1 MKKEKILIFNISTD
15 SNNTSLGFAVN
26 WINQLSEYYIEIDVV
41 TLNEG
46 ATHMLNDNINVYCH
60 DSVNKNK
67 ITKFIA
73 LRKII
78 KKLLKNNEYRFCLSH
93 MTTSLILVSSTIFR
107 FHNLQS
113 ILWYTHKG
121 PTTFI
126 KKIALYLG
134 ALFSDRIITASENSF
149 PLKFKKVTSIGHAI
163 NYEDFYRSRV
173 NTESKDFLILSRIS
187 RSKNIEESILG
198 FLNSVYGESQSITI
212 VGGPLTKQDADY
224 ESYLKNKYSEY
235 PNIRFAGSVPHHNLS
250 KYIDKT
256 GFHINN
262 TPKGFYDKSVLET
275 LSSGIIN
282 FYMNSE
288 YDKNIHPKYL
298 NILRFD
304 GTKNDLMK
312 SINII
317 SKLEK
322 DSLMEIIQFSQEKV
336 KDESLKTLHHRILKI
351 I

>member
-41 TLNEG
+41 TLNKG
-46 ATHMLNDNINVYCH
+46 ATHMLNDNINVYSH
-60 DSVNKNK
+60 DSINK
-67 ITKFIA
+67 ITKFIEI
-73 LRKII
+73 RKTI
-78 KKLLKNNEYRFCLSH
+78 KNLLKNNEYKFCLSH
-93 MTTSLILVSSTIFR
+93 MTTSLTLVSSTIFK
-107 FHNLQS
+107 FNNLQS

-126 KKIALYLG
+126 KKIVLYLG

-149 PLKFKKVTSIGHAI
+149 PLRFKKVTSIGHAI
-163 NYEDFYRSRV
+163 NYEDFYRSRI

-187 RSKNIEESILG
+187 RSKNIDESIQG

-212 VGGPLTKQDADY
+212 VGGPLTKQDVEY
-224 ESYLKNKYSEY
+224 ESYLKNKYSVY
-235 PNIRFAGSVPHHNLS
+235 SNIRFAGSIPHPNLS

-256 GFHINN
+256 RFHINN

-275 LSSGIIN
+275 LSGGIIN

-288 YDKNIHPKYL
+288 YDKNIHPEYL
-298 NILRFD
+298 NILKFN
-304 GTKNDLMK
+304 GTKDDLTK
-312 SINII
+312 SINLI

-322 DSLMEIIQFSQEKV
+322 DLLLEIIKFSQEKV
-336 KDESLKTLHHRILKI
+336 KDESLKTLHHRILKVI
-351 I
+351 

>member
-41 TLNEG
+41 TLNKG
-46 ATHMLNDNINVYCH
+46 ATHMLNDNINVY
-60 DSVNKNK
+60 SNNSINK
-67 ITKFIA
+67 ITKFIEI
-73 LRKII
+73 RKTI
-78 KKLLKNNEYRFCLSH
+78 KNLLKNNEYKFCLSH
-93 MTTSLILVSSTIFR
+93 MTTSLTLVSSTIFK
-107 FHNLQS
+107 FNNLQS

-126 KKIALYLG
+126 KKIVLYLG

-149 PLKFKKVTSIGHAI
+149 PLRFKKVTSIGHAI
-163 NYEDFYRSRV
+163 NYENFYRSRI
-173 NTESKDFLILSRIS
+173 NTETKDFLILSRIS
-187 RSKNIEESILG
+187 RSKNIDESIQG

-212 VGGPLTKQDADY
+212 VGGPLTKQDVEY
-224 ESYLKNKYSEY
+224 ESYLKNKYSVY
-235 PNIRFAGSVPHHNLS
+235 SNIRFAGSIPHPNLS

-256 GFHINN
+256 RFHINN

-275 LSSGIIN
+275 LSGGIIN

-288 YDKNIHPKYL
+288 YDKNIHPEYL
-298 NILRFD
+298 NILKFD
-304 GTKNDLMK
+304 GTKDDLTK
-312 SINII
+312 SINLI

-322 DSLMEIIQFSQEKV
+322 DLLLEIIKFSQEKV
-336 KDESLKTLHHRILKI
+336 KDESLKTLHHRILKVI
-351 I
+351 

>member
-41 TLNEG
+41 TLNKG
-46 ATHMLNDNINVYCH
+46 ATHMLNDNINVYSH
-60 DSVNKNK
+60 DSINK
-67 ITKFIA
+67 ITKFIEI
-73 LRKII
+73 RKTI
-78 KKLLKNNEYRFCLSH
+78 KNLLKNNEYKFCLSH
-93 MTTSLILVSSTIFR
+93 MTTSLTLVSSTIFK

-126 KKIALYLG
+126 KKIVLYLG

-149 PLKFKKVTSIGHAI
+149 PLRFKKVTSIGHAI
-163 NYEDFYRSRV
+163 NYEDFYRSRI

-187 RSKNIEESILG
+187 RSKNIDESIQG

-212 VGGPLTKQDADY
+212 VGGPLTKQDVEY
-224 ESYLKNKYSEY
+224 ESYLKNKYSVY
-235 PNIRFAGSVPHHNLS
+235 SNIRFAGSIPHPNLS

-256 GFHINN
+256 RFHINN

-275 LSSGIIN
+275 LSGGIIN

-288 YDKNIHPKYL
+288 YDKNIHPEYL
-298 NILRFD
+298 NILKFD
-304 GTKNDLMK
+304 GTKDDLTK
-312 SINII
+312 SINLI

-322 DSLMEIIQFSQEKV
+322 DLLLEIIEFSQEKV
-336 KDESLKTLHHRILKI
+336 KDESLKTLHHRILKVI
-351 I
+351 

>member
-41 TLNEG
+41 TLNKG
-46 ATHMLNDNINVYCH
+46 ATHMLNDNINVYSH
-60 DSVNKNK
+60 DSINK
-67 ITKFIA
+67 ITKFIEI
-73 LRKII
+73 RKTI
-78 KKLLKNNEYRFCLSH
+78 KNLLKNNEYKFCLSH
-93 MTTSLILVSSTIFR
+93 MTTSLTLVSSTIFK
-107 FHNLQS
+107 FNNLQS

-126 KKIALYLG
+126 KKIVLYLG

-149 PLKFKKVTSIGHAI
+149 PLRFKKVTSIGHAI
-163 NYEDFYRSRV
+163 NYEDFYRSRI

-187 RSKNIEESILG
+187 RSKNIDESIQG

-212 VGGPLTKQDADY
+212 VGGPLTKQDVEY
-224 ESYLKNKYSEY
+224 ENYLKNKYSVY
-235 PNIRFAGSVPHHNLS
+235 SNIRFAGSIPHPNLS

-256 GFHINN
+256 RFHINN

-275 LSSGIIN
+275 LSGGIIN

-288 YDKNIHPKYL
+288 YDKNIHPEYL
-298 NILRFD
+298 NILKFD
-304 GTKNDLMK
+304 GTKDDLTK
-312 SINII
+312 SINLI

-322 DSLMEIIQFSQEKV
+322 DLLLEIIKFSQEKV
-336 KDESLKTLHHRILKI
+336 KDESLKTLHHRILKVI
-351 I
+351 

>member
-41 TLNEG
+41 TLNKG
-46 ATHMLNDNINVYCH
+46 ATHMLNDNINVYSH
-60 DSVNKNK
+60 DSINK
-67 ITKFIA
+67 ITKFIEI
-73 LRKII
+73 RKTI
-78 KKLLKNNEYRFCLSH
+78 KNLLKNNEYKFCLSH
-93 MTTSLILVSSTIFR
+93 MTTSLTLVSSTIFK
-107 FHNLQS
+107 FNNLQS

-126 KKIALYLG
+126 KKIVLYLG

-149 PLKFKKVTSIGHAI
+149 PLRFKKVTSIGHAI
-163 NYEDFYRSRV
+163 NYEDFYRSRI

-187 RSKNIEESILG
+187 RSKNIDESIQG

-212 VGGPLTKQDADY
+212 VGGPLTKQDVEY
-224 ESYLKNKYSEY
+224 ESYLKNKYSVY
-235 PNIRFAGSVPHHNLS
+235 SNIRFAGSIPHPNLS

-256 GFHINN
+256 RFHINN

-275 LSSGIIN
+275 LSGGIIN

-288 YDKNIHPKYL
+288 YDKNIHPEYL
-298 NILRFD
+298 NILKFD
-304 GTKNDLMK
+304 GTKDDLTK
-312 SINII
+312 SINLI

-322 DSLMEIIQFSQEKV
+322 DLLLEIIEFSQEKV
-336 KDESLKTLHHRILKI
+336 KDESLKTLHHRILKVI
-351 I
+351 

>member
-41 TLNEG
+41 TLNKG
-46 ATHMLNDNINVYCH
+46 ATHMLNDNINVYSH
-60 DSVNKNK
+60 DSINK
-67 ITKFIA
+67 ITKFIEI
-73 LRKII
+73 RKTI
-78 KKLLKNNEYRFCLSH
+78 KNLLKNNEYRFCLSH
-93 MTTSLILVSSTIFR
+93 MTTSLTLVSSTIFK
-107 FHNLQS
+107 FNNLQS

-126 KKIALYLG
+126 KKIVLYLG

-149 PLKFKKVTSIGHAI
+149 PLRFKKVTSIGHAI
-163 NYEDFYRSRV
+163 NYEDFYRSRI

-187 RSKNIEESILG
+187 RSKNIDESIQG

-212 VGGPLTKQDADY
+212 VGGPLTKQDVEY
-224 ESYLKNKYSEY
+224 ESYLKNKYSVY
-235 PNIRFAGSVPHHNLS
+235 SNIRFAGSIPHPNLS

-256 GFHINN
+256 RFHINN

-275 LSSGIIN
+275 LSGGIIN

-288 YDKNIHPKYL
+288 YDKNIHPEYL
-298 NILRFD
+298 NILKFD
-304 GTKNDLMK
+304 GTKDDLTK
-312 SINII
+312 SINLI
-317 SKLEK
+317 SELEK
-322 DSLMEIIQFSQEKV
+322 DFLIEIIQFSQEKV
-336 KDESLKTLHHRILKI
+336 KEESLKTLHDRILKVI
-351 I
+351 

>member
-41 TLNEG
+41 TLNKG
-46 ATHMLNDNINVYCH
+46 ATHMLNDNINVYSH
-60 DSVNKNK
+60 DSINK
-67 ITKFIA
+67 ITKFIEI
-73 LRKII
+73 RKTI
-78 KKLLKNNEYRFCLSH
+78 KNLLKNNEYRFCLSH
-93 MTTSLILVSSTIFR
+93 MTTSLTLVSSSIFR
-107 FHNLQS
+107 FQNLQS

-126 KKIALYLG
+126 KKIVLYLG

-149 PLKFKKVTSIGHAI
+149 PLRFKKVTSIGHAI
-163 NYEDFYRSRV
+163 NYEDFYRSRS
-173 NTESKDFLILSRIS
+173 NLESKDFLILSRIS
-187 RSKNIEESILG
+187 RSKNIDESIQG

-212 VGGPLTKQDADY
+212 VGGPLTKQDVEY
-224 ESYLKNKYSEY
+224 ESYLKNKYSVY
-235 PNIRFAGSVPHHNLS
+235 SNIRFAGSIPHPNLS

-256 GFHINN
+256 RFHINN

-275 LSSGIIN
+275 LSGGIIN

-288 YDKNIHPKYL
+288 YDKNIHPEYI
-298 NILRFD
+298 NILKFD
-304 GTKNDLMK
+304 GTKDDLTK
-312 SINII
+312 SINLI

-322 DSLMEIIQFSQEKV
+322 DLLLEIIQFSQEKV
-336 KDESLKTLHHRILKI
+336 KDESLKTLHDRILKVI
-351 I
+351 

>member
-41 TLNEG
+41 TLNKG
-46 ATHMLNDNINVYCH
+46 ATHMLNDNVNVYSH
-60 DSVNKNK
+60 DSINK
-67 ITKFIA
+67 ITKFIEI
-73 LRKII
+73 RKTI
-78 KKLLKNNEYRFCLSH
+78 KNLLKNNEYKFCLSH
-93 MTTSLILVSSTIFR
+93 MTTSLTLVSSTIFK
-107 FHNLQS
+107 FNNLQS

-126 KKIALYLG
+126 KKIVLYLG

-163 NYEDFYRSRV
+163 NYEDFYRSRD

-212 VGGPLTKQDADY
+212 VGGPLTKQDTDY

-235 PNIRFAGSVPHHNLS
+235 PNIRFAGSVPHPNLS
-250 KYIDKT
+250 TYIDKT

-275 LSSGIIN
+275 LSGGIIN

-317 SKLEK
+317 SELKK
-322 DSLMEIIQFSQEKV
+322 DSLMEIIKFSQEKV
-336 KDESLKTLHHRILKI
+336 KEESLKTLHHRILKI

>member
-41 TLNEG
+41 TLNKG
-46 ATHMLNDNINVYCH
+46 ATHMLNDNINVYSH
-60 DSVNKNK
+60 DSINK
-67 ITKFIA
+67 ITKFIEI
-73 LRKII
+73 RKTI
-78 KKLLKNNEYRFCLSH
+78 KNLLKNNEYKFCLSH
-93 MTTSLILVSSTIFR
+93 MTTSLTLVSSTIFK
-107 FHNLQS
+107 FNNLQS

-126 KKIALYLG
+126 KKIVLYLG

-149 PLKFKKVTSIGHAI
+149 PLRFKKVTSIGHAI
-163 NYEDFYRSRV
+163 NYEDFYRSRI

-187 RSKNIEESILG
+187 RSKNIDESIQG
-198 FLNSVYGESQSITI
+198 FLNSVYGESQNITI
-212 VGGPLTKQDADY
+212 VGGPLTKQDVEY
-224 ESYLKNKYSEY
+224 ESYLKDKYSVY
-235 PNIRFAGSVPHHNLS
+235 SNIRFAGSIPHPNLS

-256 GFHINN
+256 RFHINN

-275 LSSGIIN
+275 LSGGIIN

-288 YDKNIHPKYL
+288 YDKNIHPEYL
-298 NILRFD
+298 NILKFD
-304 GTKNDLMK
+304 GTKDDLTK

-317 SKLEK
+317 SELEK
-322 DSLMEIIQFSQEKV
+322 NFLMEIIQFSQEKV
-336 KDESLKTLHHRILKI
+336 KEESLKTLHRRILKVI
-351 I
+351 

>member
-1 MKKEKILIFNISTD
+1 MKKEKILILNISTD

-41 TLNEG
+41 TLNKG
-46 ATHMLNDNINVYCH
+46 ATHMLNNNVNVYSH
-60 DSVNKNK
+60 DSINK
-67 ITKFIA
+67 ITKFIEI
-73 LRKII
+73 RKTI
-78 KKLLKNNEYRFCLSH
+78 KNLLKNNEYRFCLSH
-93 MTTSLILVSSTIFR
+93 MTTSLTLVSSTIFR
-107 FHNLQS
+107 FKNLQS

-126 KKIALYLG
+126 KKIVLYLG
-134 ALFSDRIITASENSF
+134 ALFSDRIITASESSF

-163 NYEDFYRSRV
+163 NYENFYRSRI

-187 RSKNIEESILG
+187 RSKNIDESIQG
-198 FLNSVYGESQSITI
+198 FLNSVYGEIQSITI
-212 VGGPLTKQDADY
+212 VGGPLTKQDTEY
-224 ESYLKNKYSEY
+224 ESYLKNKYSKY
-235 PNIRFAGSVPHHNLS
+235 PNIRFTGSIPHPNLNT
-250 KYIDKT
+250 YIDKT

-275 LSSGIIN
+275 LSGGIIN

-288 YDKNIHPKYL
+288 YDKNIHPEYL
-298 NILRFD
+298 NILKFD
-304 GTKNDLMK
+304 GTKDALTK

-322 DSLMEIIQFSQEKV
+322 DLLLEIIQFSQEKV
-336 KDESLKTLHHRILKI
+336 KDESLKTLHHRILKVI
-351 I
+351 

>member
-41 TLNEG
+41 TLNKG
-46 ATHMLNDNINVYCH
+46 ATHMLNDNINVYSH
-60 DSVNKNK
+60 NSINK
-67 ITKFIA
+67 ITKFIEI
-73 LRKII
+73 RKTI
-78 KKLLKNNEYRFCLSH
+78 KNLLKNNEYKFCLSH
-93 MTTSLILVSSTIFR
+93 MTTSLTLVSSTIFK
-107 FHNLQS
+107 FNNLQS

-126 KKIALYLG
+126 KKIVLYLG

-149 PLKFKKVTSIGHAI
+149 PLRFKKVTSIGHAI
-163 NYEDFYRSRV
+163 NYEDFYRSRI

-187 RSKNIEESILG
+187 RSKNIDESIQG

-212 VGGPLTKQDADY
+212 VGGPLTKQDVEY
-224 ESYLKNKYSEY
+224 ESYLKNKYSVY
-235 PNIRFAGSVPHHNLS
+235 SNIRFAGSIPHPNLS

-256 GFHINN
+256 RFHINN

-275 LSSGIIN
+275 LSGGIIN

-288 YDKNIHPKYL
+288 YDKNIHPEYL
-298 NILRFD
+298 NILKFD
-304 GTKNDLMK
+304 GTKDDLTK
-312 SINII
+312 SINLI

-322 DSLMEIIQFSQEKV
+322 DLLLEIIQFSQEKV
-336 KDESLKTLHHRILKI
+336 KDESLKTLHHRILKVI
-351 I
+351 